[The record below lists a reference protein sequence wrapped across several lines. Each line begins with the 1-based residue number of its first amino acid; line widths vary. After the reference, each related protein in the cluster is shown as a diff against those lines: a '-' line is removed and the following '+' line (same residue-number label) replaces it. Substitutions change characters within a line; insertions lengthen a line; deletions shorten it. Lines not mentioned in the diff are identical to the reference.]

1 MRSLYIINRFGSN
14 LRDTFWLKGEGEEKK
29 KEGKML
35 PVIIALPQRNFLHL
49 RTVASSLQQLK
60 AILKDALAISD
71 ATSVEM
77 YHENWTLVSDE
88 EYTYLSPHTT
98 LLAVTGKQ
106 C

>member
-1 MRSLYIINRFGSN
+1 MRSLYIINRFSTN
-14 LRDTFWLKGEGEEKK
+14 LNEIPSGRGKKK

-35 PVIIALPQRNFLHL
+35 PVIIVLPQRNFLHL